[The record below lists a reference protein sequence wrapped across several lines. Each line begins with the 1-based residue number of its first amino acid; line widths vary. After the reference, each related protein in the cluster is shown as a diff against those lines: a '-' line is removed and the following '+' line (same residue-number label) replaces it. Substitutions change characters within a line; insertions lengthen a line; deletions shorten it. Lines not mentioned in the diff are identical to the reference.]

1 MSESSKDLKAELE
14 KGIARLATL
23 RDEVRVRAHL
33 GSMDLQKQWD
43 ELEPR
48 IESAIDRATQ
58 DMSSASHAALREVT
72 EALDKLKARLS

>member
-1 MSESSKDLKAELE
+1 MSETSKDLKAELE
-14 KGIARLATL
+14 KSIARLATL

-33 GSMDLQKQWD
+33 GSLDLKKQWD

-58 DMSSASHAALREVT
+58 DVSSASHAVLREVT